1 MRKAVNATDR
11 LLLFLT
17 VLLAHVG
24 RAADLPPIGE
34 WDGVTASAKLEGPYE
49 DPKQMNVP
57 FGAFC
62 N

>member
-1 MRKAVNATDR
+1 MRNAANATDR
-11 LLLFLT
+11 LLLFLA

-24 RAADLPPIGE
+24 RTADLPPIGE
-34 WDGVTASAKLEGPYE
+34 WDGVTATAKLEGPYE

-57 FGAFC
+57 FGALR

>member
-1 MRKAVNATDR
+1 MRNSAIISLVAAI
-11 LLLFLT
+11 LPWLT
-17 VLLAHVG
+17 STVRG
-24 RAADLPPIGE
+24 QNFPPIGE